1 LTPCMTESSRLVYRL
16 QRHALLLCL
25 VLQAC
30 VLLPSLNLLPVWGD
44 EHFTLQAASRSL
56 AGVWQ
61 TYAIDKVNPP
71 LHGLLV
77 HFWLLLPWPVSKVV
91 AARALSVLFA
101 MLATVVAVR
110 LLAKGLDPRARLA
123 FLLLWATSP
132 CVLLFGRMARAY
144 SLQVLLFL
152 LALGAAVELLK
163 NRRSGPR
170 GVLVFA
176 AWETCLLYTHYV
188 PGLAL
193 LGGLVV
199 VASWMAIRKWDA
211 GWLAGVST
219 ASAVTGILYLPWLP
233 HLWVSL
239 QLVAHAGAG
248 TGAGARVFEAGARL
262 GYWFFSFAFGETPPL
277 WVLAGAVFL
286 TPWILYMLWK
296 GAQRPPQ
303 WLWLLVP
310 AALAAYIGAGRWVA
324 FPFLAARL
332 LFLLPCFLV
341 LVAQGI
347 GRTGRTG
354 WVVCGALVVLGLGSG
369 SSYFRKSGFLNKGY
383 LLPYD
388 EIASVIREGS
398 GGEHV
403 AVVADACNLDPWPLL
418 SQVGDRA
425 SVTVVGRESTLR
437 ALEDQIGKEAGGT
450 VWYFRSTHDT
460 CPGGLNGQ
468 LETDLE
474 RGRQVRRRL
483 YVPYEPRD
491 KVLMKLLGWREQ
503 PTHYVELLEIRSRPR
518 SEPRP

>member
-1 LTPCMTESSRLVYRL
+1 M
-16 QRHALLLCL
+16 
-25 VLQAC
+25 
-30 VLLPSLNLLPVWGD
+30 LLPSLNLLPVWGD

-101 MLATVVAVR
+101 MLATVVADR
-110 LLAKGLDPRARLA
+110 LLAKGLEPRARLA
-123 FLLLWATSP
+123 FLLLWTTSP

-152 LALGAAVELLK
+152 LALGAAVELLTW
-163 NRRSGPR
+163 RGRSSSVACAGWTQR
-170 GVLVFA
+170 CAARSVLVFA

-193 LGGLVV
+193 LCGLGVV
-199 VASWMAIRKWDA
+199 SAWKAIWNRDA
-211 GWLAGVST
+211 GWIAAVST
-219 ASAVTGILYLPWLP
+219 AAAVTGILYVPWLP
-233 HLWVSL
+233 HLWGAL
-239 QLVAHAGAG
+239 ERLAHAGAG
-248 TGAGARVFEAGARL
+248 AGAGARVFDAVAGL

-277 WVLAGAVFL
+277 WVLAGAVLL
-286 TPWILYMLWK
+286 TPGILYLLWR

-310 AALAAYIGAGRWVA
+310 VALAAYLGAGRWVA
-324 FPFLAARL
+324 FPFLPARL
-332 LFLLPCFLV
+332 LFLLPCFLA

-354 WVVCGALVVLGLGSG
+354 WVVCGALVVASLGSG
-369 SSYFRKSGFLNKGY
+369 SSYFRKADFLNKGY

-388 EIASVIREGS
+388 EIADVIREGS
-398 GGEHV
+398 GGDRV

-425 SVTVVGRESTLR
+425 SVTLVGRESTLR
-437 ALEDQIGKEAGGT
+437 GLEQQIEKKAGGT

-468 LETDLE
+468 LEAQLE

-483 YVPYEPRD
+483 YVPFDARD
-491 KVLMKLLGWREQ
+491 KFLMKLLGWPER
-503 PTHYVELLEIRSRPR
+503 PTHYVELLEIRSR
-518 SEPRP
+518 